1 MFAMF
6 LPLQYNSVGNYL
18 LILVFRYRIR
28 MGCYRSHNKGSLY
41 VYQFNSV
48 EKQMEDKD
56 ICLRPVYEKIFKSKL
71 KLLLPFHS
79 GVEIPEAE
87 VHNK

>member
-1 MFAMF
+1 MF
-6 LPLQYNSVGNYL
+6 LPLQYNSVRNYL
-18 LILVFRYRIR
+18 LILVFRYQIR

-41 VYQFNSV
+41 VYQFNSI

-56 ICLRPVYEKIFKSKL
+56 ICLRPVYAKIFKSKP

-79 GVEIPEAE
+79 GVERPEAE